1 MANRRYHILFSDIG
15 GVLGTNGWD
24 TRLRRKI
31 AARYSLNVEE
41 LERRH
46 HLMFDSFE
54 RGYMS
59 FEDYLGHVFFEQ
71 QRSFTVDE
79 IRDFAFSESVAW
91 PDCIDLLR
99 RVKTLNGLKL
109 ALISNEGE
117 GLTNYRV
124 RAWGL
129 RELADFLIFSYCV
142 HMRKPDRAMW
152 QLGLDVAQARPEES
166 IYIDDRPMFVEI
178 AGNLGFTAI
187 QHVSVESTRDQL
199 ARLGLAVD

>member
-24 TRLRRKI
+24 SRLRRKI
-31 AARYSLNVEE
+31 AARYNLNFEE

-59 FEDYLGHVFFEQ
+59 FEDYLRHVFFEQ

-79 IRDFAFSESVAW
+79 VREFAFSESIAW
-91 PDCIDLLR
+91 PESIDLLR
-99 RVKTLNGLKL
+99 EVKSLNGVKV
-109 ALISNEGE
+109 ALLSNEGE

-124 RAWGL
+124 RVWKL

-142 HMRKPDRAMW
+142 HLRKPDPAIW
-152 QLGLDVAQARPEES
+152 QLGLDLAQANAEES
-166 IYIDDRPMFVEI
+166 IYIDDRPIFVEI
-178 AGNLGFTAI
+178 ARNLGFTAI

-199 ARLGLAVD
+199 ARLGLAVG